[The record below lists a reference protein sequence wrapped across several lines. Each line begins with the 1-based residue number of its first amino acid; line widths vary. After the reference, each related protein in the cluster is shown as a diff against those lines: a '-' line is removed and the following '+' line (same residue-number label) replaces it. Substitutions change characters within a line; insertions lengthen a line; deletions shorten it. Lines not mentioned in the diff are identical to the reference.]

1 MKRDTSNKRILP
13 NALKTSWVFC
23 KEEMLYVSYLT
34 MLLFGMIIKMD
45 RMQLTSLL
53 TNEKRS
59 IFWPIGNSHS
69 MLT

>member
-1 MKRDTSNKRILP
+1 M
-13 NALKTSWVFC
+13 
-23 KEEMLYVSYLT
+23 SYLT

-59 IFWPIGNSHS
+59 IFLPIGYSHS